1 MIIKIYTTKYY
12 TRIIDSKKTSGF
24 LKIEKTKLT
33 YHPDRFFH

>member
-1 MIIKIYTTKYY
+1 MFLNLLTQ
-12 TRIIDSKKTSGF
+12 KKTFGF